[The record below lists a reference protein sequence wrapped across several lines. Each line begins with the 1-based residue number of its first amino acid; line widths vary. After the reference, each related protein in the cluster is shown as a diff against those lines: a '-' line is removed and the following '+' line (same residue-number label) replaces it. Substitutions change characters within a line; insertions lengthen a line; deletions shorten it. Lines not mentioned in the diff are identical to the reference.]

1 VNLRGAEHLP
11 PSDAVWLAKGAIKTG
26 TMGTDKT
33 IAAMRDYVAAFL
45 DANLRE
51 RPLDPLLA
59 GPPSVYPDAVVTSR
73 DGTLCPEP

>member
-1 VNLRGAEHLP
+1 
-11 PSDAVWLAKGAIKTG
+11 
-26 TMGTDKT
+26 MGTDKT